1 MTKETREPSD
11 CKHYGTCIY
20 SICPCDK
27 WGKGEKDELALLEIE
42 RLRQMLEMASIDI
55 SKLIKCKPDEYLHD
69 LSTRDY
75 YEEVKENESK

>member
-1 MTKETREPSD
+1 MTKESFN
-11 CKHYGTCIY
+11 CKNFGNCIY

-27 WGKGEKDELALLEIE
+27 RDFNGANDELLLLEIE

-55 SKLIKCKPDEYLHD
+55 SKFINCSPNDYLHD

-75 YEEVKENESK
+75 YEDIKENE